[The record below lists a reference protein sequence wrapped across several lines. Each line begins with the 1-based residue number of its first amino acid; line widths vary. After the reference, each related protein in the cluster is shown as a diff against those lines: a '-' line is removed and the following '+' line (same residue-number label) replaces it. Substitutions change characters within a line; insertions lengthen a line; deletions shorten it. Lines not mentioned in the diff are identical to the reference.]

1 MLRLCV
7 RIARKTRACTVMPCD
22 RVPGVWVDLGTLTPC
37 VLHQKPDGSKKKKD
51 KKKKKK
57 KKKFS
62 YAKWMKQATALKRS
76 MSQEK
81 RDVAERIREG
91 TGGGEFEKL
100 DRI

>member
-1 MLRLCV
+1 MSAICEADAEAGVHYHVTRGVGRLRDTHTCLL
-7 RIARKTRACTVMPCD
+7 R
-22 RVPGVWVDLGTLTPC
+22 
-37 VLHQKPDGSKKKKD
+37 QKPDASTKKKKD

-62 YAKWMKQATALKRS
+62 YAKWMKQATTLKRS

-81 RDVAERIREG
+81 RDMADRIREG